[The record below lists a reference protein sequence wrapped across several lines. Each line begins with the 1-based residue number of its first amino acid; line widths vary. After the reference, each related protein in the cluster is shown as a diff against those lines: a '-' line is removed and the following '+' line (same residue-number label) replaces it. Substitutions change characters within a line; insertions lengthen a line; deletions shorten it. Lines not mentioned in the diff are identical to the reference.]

1 MHIETG
7 LPTARFP
14 SQLKGGTINF
24 EETAF
29 ERGLGSRLRAP
40 WEAEEL
46 DRCSTVASAFHFQ
59 RLLWEGSVTALI
71 SKTVVL
77 TMSSCTG
84 APERGP

>member
-1 MHIETG
+1 MHMETG

-14 SQLKGGTINF
+14 SQLKGGNINF

-46 DRCSTVASAFHFQ
+46 DRGSAMASTFHFQ
-59 RLLWEGSVTALI
+59 RLFWEGSGTAL
-71 SKTVVL
+71 V
-77 TMSSCTG
+77 
-84 APERGP
+84 